1 MKERKNIEQKES
13 VQKEKE
19 MLRYEWERQTEL
31 ERMKEQQEIEKK
43 K

>member
-1 MKERKNIEQKES
+1 MKERKNIEHKES